1 MRTAFFLIV
10 CAGPAFV
17 TCQNGTQAKALR
29 IQKFDTEGYDKKIR
43 SATNQSDPTEVYV
56 SFYLLAINELDEVKE
71 TLKTTGFLVVEW
83 KDDFLE
89 WTPADYGGLEYYF
102 FPQDDIWKPDIALKN
117 SVEKYKP
124 LGVTTLNVQVDSN
137 GQVFW
142 YPFEVFE
149 STCSI
154 DISYFPFDIQTC
166 KLNFVAWSY
175 TKAEVYM
182 QGGSKGIDLE
192 QYSSN
197 SEWDLIDSIATV
209 EEESDEA
216 SVIYTLKI
224 KRKPRYMVLSVILPI
239 VMLSVLN
246 LFVFVLPCDSG
257 EKASYAV
264 TVFLAF
270 AVFLTIISSALP
282 RNSES
287 LSIFSVYI
295 IILTVQSTLI
305 TMTALVVVRIRQFE
319 SPVPKIVVRITNFL
333 HCECCRKERNAVI
346 PEDANVSSNGSVPPM
361 EGFIN
366 KKLPPEKLDKT
377 NNNDDDDTTHDTCDW
392 KKVANGLDR
401 LFFCF
406 YTFVTLVSS
415 LVCMIYAS
423 SAAI

>member
-1 MRTAFFLIV
+1 
-10 CAGPAFV
+10 
-17 TCQNGTQAKALR
+17 
-29 IQKFDTEGYDKKIR
+29 
-43 SATNQSDPTEVYV
+43 
-56 SFYLLAINELDEVKE
+56 
-71 TLKTTGFLVVEW
+71 
-83 KDDFLE
+83 
-89 WTPADYGGLEYYF
+89 
-102 FPQDDIWKPDIALKN
+102 
-117 SVEKYKP
+117 
-124 LGVTTLNVQVDSN
+124 
-137 GQVFW
+137 
-142 YPFEVFE
+142 
-149 STCSI
+149 
-154 DISYFPFDIQTC
+154 
-166 KLNFVAWSY
+166 
-175 TKAEVYM
+175 M

-392 KKVANGLDR
+392 EKVANGLDR

-423 SAAI
+423 SAAIWKEN